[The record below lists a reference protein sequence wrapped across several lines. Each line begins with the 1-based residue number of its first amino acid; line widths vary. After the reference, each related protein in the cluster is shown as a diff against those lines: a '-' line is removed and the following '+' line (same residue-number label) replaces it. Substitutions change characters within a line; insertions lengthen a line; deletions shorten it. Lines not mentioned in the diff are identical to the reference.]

1 MYGAI
6 SLSRSF
12 ADLGVSTS
20 LLAVLNDAG
29 IVTPT
34 PIQSAT
40 LPDAM
45 SGRDVLGRGRTGS
58 GKTYAFCIPLVARLA
73 ASGGRRAKGA
83 PRGLILAPTRELARQ
98 INETLSPLAA
108 AEGMRTTVIFGGVS
122 QGRQVEALNRGVD
135 IVVACP
141 GRLEDLMGQ
150 KHCRLD
156 SIEISVLDE
165 ADHMADLGFLPGVTR
180 ILSATP
186 KNTQRLLFSA
196 TLDQGVGKIVD
207 RFLVNPVDHSVD
219 DGSATP
225 GPTAHHV
232 VRVHSD
238 DRVRALADLA
248 GAHERTVMFT
258 RTKHGA
264 KRLAKQLTGRGVSS
278 VDLHGNLSQN
288 ARVRN
293 LDAFSSGEA
302 TVMVA
307 TDIAARGIHV
317 DDVGLVI
324 HADPPAEHKAY
335 VHRSGRTARAGA
347 VGTVVTVATQDQV
360 GEVRSLLR
368 AAGVSAGE
376 INLPVGGDAAA
387 ALADAPEPPEH
398 MPSDD
403 PAVGESIRGQA
414 RRNRGQSRQGQNQ
427 QRGARSG
434 GRDQGGRDESSRRGT
449 GQGARQGSERGT
461 GRGAGDGRQGHD
473 SSNRNG
479 AARGGP
485 ERGGRDT
492 QGSGSDGA
500 RRGQRRPQSSGT
512 QGGSAQGGARQGGSR
527 QGGSAQGGARQG
539 AGRQGSGGQTSG
551 GQRSG
556 GQRSGAHQSLGS
568 SAAQPQDGQRRR
580 SVRAAG

>member
-1 MYGAI
+1 MYGAL

-12 ADLGVSTS
+12 ADLGVPSP
-20 LLAVLNDAG
+20 LLAVLDAAG
-29 IVTPT
+29 ISTPT

-40 LPDAM
+40 LPDAL

-58 GKTYAFCIPLVARLA
+58 GKTYAFCLPLVARLA

-98 INETLSPLAA
+98 IDETLAPLAKA
-108 AEGMRTTVIFGGVS
+108 MGMRTTVIFGGVG

-156 SIEISVLDE
+156 SVEISVLDE

-186 KNTQRLLFSA
+186 AGAQRLLFSA
-196 TLDQGVGKIVD
+196 TLDAGVQKLVTK
-207 RFLVNPVDHSVD
+207 FLTDPVDHSVD

-225 GPTAHHV
+225 GATAHHV
-232 VRVHSD
+232 FTVDSD

-248 GAHERTVMFT
+248 GSSDRTVMFT

-264 KRLAKQLTGRGVSS
+264 KRLAKQLTGRGVAS

-302 TVMVA
+302 TVLVA

-317 DDVGLVI
+317 DDVGLVV

-347 VGTVVTVATQDQV
+347 VGTVVTVATHDQV
-360 GEVRSLLR
+360 REVRSLLR
-368 AAGVSAGE
+368 AAGVTAGE
-376 INLPVGGDAAA
+376 TTLPVGADAAA
-387 ALADAPEPPEH
+387 ALADAPEPPAH
-398 MPSDD
+398 VPSDD
-403 PAVGESIRGQA
+403 GAEGQSVRGQA
-414 RRNRGQSRQGQNQ
+414 RRSRGQDRQAQNR
-427 QRGARSG
+427 QRQDRG
-434 GRDQGGRDESSRRGT
+434 GSSKRGSAER
-449 GQGARQGSERGT
+449 GGSERG
-461 GRGAGDGRQGHD
+461 GSERGSGERGA
-473 SSNRNG
+473 
-479 AARGGP
+479 
-485 ERGGRDT
+485 RDQ
-492 QGSGSDGA
+492 QGSGAGGG
-500 RRGQRRPQSSGT
+500 RRRRPQGSGGQSAAG
-512 QGGSAQGGARQGGSR
+512 QGGTRQGAGSR
-527 QGGSAQGGARQG
+527 QGAASRQGGARQG
-539 AGRQGSGGQTSG
+539 AARQGAGSRGTG
-551 GQRSG
+551 GQRSAGHASAPQG
-556 GQRSGAHQSLGS
+556 GGARQSIGQ
-568 SAAQPQDGQRRR
+568 AAGQARGGQRRR
-580 SVRAAG
+580 ATRTAG

>member
-1 MYGAI
+1 MYGAF

-12 ADLGVSTS
+12 ADLGVPSS
-20 LLAVLNDAG
+20 LLTVLTDAG

-34 PIQSAT
+34 PIQDAT
-40 LPDAM
+40 LPDAL

-73 ASGGRRAKGA
+73 ASGTKRAKGT

-98 INETLSPLAA
+98 INETLAPLAA

-156 SIEISVLDE
+156 RTEITVLDE

-186 KNTQRLLFSA
+186 SGAQRLLFSA
-196 TLDQGVGKIVD
+196 TLDEGVGKLVD
-207 RFLVNPVDHSVD
+207 RFLVDPVDHSVD

-225 GPTAHHV
+225 GPTAHYV
-232 VRVHSD
+232 LRVGSE

-264 KRLAKQLTGRGVSS
+264 KRLAKQLTGRGVAS

-293 LDAFSSGEA
+293 LDAFSSGAA
-302 TVMVA
+302 TVLVA

-317 DDVGLVI
+317 DDVGLVV

-360 GEVRSLLR
+360 GEVRGLLR
-368 AAGVSAGE
+368 AAGVTAGE
-376 INLPVGGDAAA
+376 IMLPVGSDAGA
-387 ALADAPEPPEH
+387 ALADAPEPPPHVPGEA
-398 MPSDD
+398 PSRR
-403 PAVGESIRGQA
+403 SQA
-414 RRNRGQSRQGQNQ
+414 RRSRGQ
-427 QRGARSG
+427 
-434 GRDQGGRDESSRRGT
+434 
-449 GQGARQGSERGT
+449 
-461 GRGAGDGRQGHD
+461 GRQQP
-473 SSNRNG
+473 S
-479 AARGGP
+479 
-485 ERGGRDT
+485 
-492 QGSGSDGA
+492 
-500 RRGQRRPQSSGT
+500 
-512 QGGSAQGGARQGGSR
+512 
-527 QGGSAQGGARQG
+527 
-539 AGRQGSGGQTSG
+539 GSGGAG
-551 GQRSG
+551 GG
-556 GQRSGAHQSLGS
+556 GRRPRRPSDQGRGG
-568 SAAQPQDGQRRR
+568 GGRRR
-580 SVRAAG
+580 STRAAG

>member
-1 MYGAI
+1 MYGAF

-12 ADLGVSTS
+12 ADLGVPSS
-20 LLAVLNDAG
+20 LLTVLTDAG

-34 PIQSAT
+34 PIQDAT
-40 LPDAM
+40 LPDAL

-73 ASGGRRAKGA
+73 ASGTKRAKGT

-98 INETLSPLAA
+98 INETLAPLAA

-156 SIEISVLDE
+156 RTEITVLDE
-165 ADHMADLGFLPGVTR
+165 ADHMVDLGFLPGVTR

-186 KNTQRLLFSA
+186 KDAQRLLFSA
-196 TLDQGVGKIVD
+196 TLDEGVGKLVD
-207 RFLVNPVDHSVD
+207 RFLVDPVDHSVD

-225 GPTAHHV
+225 GPTAHYV
-232 VRVHSD
+232 LRVGSE

-264 KRLAKQLTGRGVSS
+264 KRLAKQLTGRGVAS

-293 LDAFSSGEA
+293 LDAFSSGAA
-302 TVMVA
+302 TVLVA

-317 DDVGLVI
+317 DDVGLVV

-360 GEVRSLLR
+360 GEVRGLLR
-368 AAGVSAGE
+368 AAGVTAGE
-376 INLPVGGDAAA
+376 IMLPVGSDAGA
-387 ALADAPEPPEH
+387 ALADAPEPPPHVPGEA
-398 MPSDD
+398 PSRRSH
-403 PAVGESIRGQA
+403 ARRSRGQ
-414 RRNRGQSRQGQNQ
+414 
-427 QRGARSG
+427 
-434 GRDQGGRDESSRRGT
+434 
-449 GQGARQGSERGT
+449 
-461 GRGAGDGRQGHD
+461 GRQQP
-473 SSNRNG
+473 S
-479 AARGGP
+479 
-485 ERGGRDT
+485 
-492 QGSGSDGA
+492 
-500 RRGQRRPQSSGT
+500 
-512 QGGSAQGGARQGGSR
+512 
-527 QGGSAQGGARQG
+527 
-539 AGRQGSGGQTSG
+539 GSGGAG
-551 GQRSG
+551 GG
-556 GQRSGAHQSLGS
+556 GRRPRRPSDQGRGG
-568 SAAQPQDGQRRR
+568 GGRRR
-580 SVRAAG
+580 STRAAG

>member
-1 MYGAI
+1 M
-6 SLSRSF
+6 SRSF
-12 ADLGVSTS
+12 ADLGVPSS
-20 LLAVLNDAG
+20 LLTVLTDAG

-34 PIQSAT
+34 PIQDAT
-40 LPDAM
+40 LPDAL

-73 ASGGRRAKGA
+73 ASGTKRAKGT

-98 INETLSPLAA
+98 INETLAPLAA

-156 SIEISVLDE
+156 RTEITVLDE

-186 KNTQRLLFSA
+186 KDAQRLLFSA
-196 TLDQGVGKIVD
+196 TLDEGVGKLVD
-207 RFLVNPVDHSVD
+207 RFLVDPVDHSVD

-225 GPTAHHV
+225 GPTAHYV
-232 VRVHSD
+232 LRVGSE

-264 KRLAKQLTGRGVSS
+264 KRLAKQLTGRGVAS

-293 LDAFSSGEA
+293 LDAFSSGAA
-302 TVMVA
+302 TVLVA

-317 DDVGLVI
+317 DDVGLVV

-360 GEVRSLLR
+360 GEVRGLLR
-368 AAGVSAGE
+368 AAGVTAGE
-376 INLPVGGDAAA
+376 IMLPVGSDAGA
-387 ALADAPEPPEH
+387 ALADAPEPPPHVPGEA
-398 MPSDD
+398 PSRR
-403 PAVGESIRGQA
+403 SQA
-414 RRNRGQSRQGQNQ
+414 RRSRGQ
-427 QRGARSG
+427 
-434 GRDQGGRDESSRRGT
+434 
-449 GQGARQGSERGT
+449 
-461 GRGAGDGRQGHD
+461 GRQQP
-473 SSNRNG
+473 S
-479 AARGGP
+479 
-485 ERGGRDT
+485 
-492 QGSGSDGA
+492 
-500 RRGQRRPQSSGT
+500 
-512 QGGSAQGGARQGGSR
+512 
-527 QGGSAQGGARQG
+527 
-539 AGRQGSGGQTSG
+539 GSGGTG
-551 GQRSG
+551 GG
-556 GQRSGAHQSLGS
+556 GRRRPRRPSDQGRGG
-568 SAAQPQDGQRRR
+568 GGRRR
-580 SVRAAG
+580 STRAAG